1 MQGYS
6 GFDFYDGSYLARERN
21 VIVVTFN
28 YRLGALGF
36 MKYGEELH
44 GLYGYLVSHGAFLSQ
59 YHIDQ

>member
-6 GFDFYDGSYLARERN
+6 GFDFYDGTYLAKEHG

-36 MKYGEELH
+36 MKYGEKLH
-44 GLYGYLVSHGAFLSQ
+44 GLYGYLVSHGAILYNSVS
-59 YHIDQ
+59 H